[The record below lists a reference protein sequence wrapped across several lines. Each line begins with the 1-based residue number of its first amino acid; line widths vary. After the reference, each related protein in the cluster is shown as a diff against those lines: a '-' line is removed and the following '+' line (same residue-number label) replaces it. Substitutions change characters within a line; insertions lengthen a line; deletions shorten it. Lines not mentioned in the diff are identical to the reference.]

1 MLSIDNISFSYGENP
16 VLENF
21 SLSVGDGERICL
33 FGKSGCGKTTLLR
46 IILGL
51 EKAQK
56 GSVTAGRDIKYSAV
70 FQEDRLL
77 PFKTVL
83 QNITLIGADEQT
95 ALSHLAAMGIRDCAD
110 KYPSELS
117 GGMRRRAAIARALSA
132 EYDCL
137 VLDEPFSGLD
147 IENIR
152 KAAEHMEANGISYQA
167 GLVFSGAAF
176 HYPDGFFEKW
186 AAMGVLAVEM
196 ESAALYINAA
206 EAGKRALCM
215 CTISDNLLDGGKLS
229 PDERETAFGRMITTA
244 LEIA

>member
-1 MLSIDNISFSYGENP
+1 MLSIDNISFSYGENR
-16 VLENF
+16 VFENF

-56 GSVTAGRDIKYSAV
+56 GSVTASRDIKYSAV

-83 QNITLIGADEQT
+83 QNITLIGADGQT
-95 ALSHLAAMGIRDCAD
+95 ALSHLEALDIPDCAD

-117 GGMRRRAAIARALSA
+117 GGMRRRAAIARALTA

-147 IENIR
+147 SENIR
-152 KAAEHMEANGISYQA
+152 KAAAHISECLSGRTLILVTHAKEEAQLLGCKIIP
-167 GLVFSGAAF
+167 V
-176 HYPDGFFEKW
+176 EK
-186 AAMGVLAVEM
+186 
-196 ESAALYINAA
+196 NAYDT
-206 EAGKRALCM
+206 EKPL
-215 CTISDNLLDGGKLS
+215 
-229 PDERETAFGRMITTA
+229 
-244 LEIA
+244 

>member
-51 EKAQK
+51 KKAQQ

-95 ALSHLAAMGIRDCAD
+95 ALSHLSAMGIRDCAD

-152 KAAEHMEANGISYQA
+152 KAAEHISECLSGRTLILVTHAKEEAQMLGCKIIPA
-167 GLVFSGAAF
+167 
-176 HYPDGFFEKW
+176 EK
-186 AAMGVLAVEM
+186 
-196 ESAALYINAA
+196 N
-206 EAGKRALCM
+206 
-215 CTISDNLLDGGKLS
+215 TSDTEKPL
-229 PDERETAFGRMITTA
+229 
-244 LEIA
+244 

>member
-51 EKAQK
+51 EKAQQ

-117 GGMRRRAAIARALSA
+117 GGMRRRAAIARALTA

-147 IENIR
+147 SENIS
-152 KAAEHMEANGISYQA
+152 KAAAHISECLSGRTLILVTHAKEEAQLLGCKIIP
-167 GLVFSGAAF
+167 V
-176 HYPDGFFEKW
+176 EK
-186 AAMGVLAVEM
+186 
-196 ESAALYINAA
+196 NAYDT
-206 EAGKRALCM
+206 EKPL
-215 CTISDNLLDGGKLS
+215 
-229 PDERETAFGRMITTA
+229 
-244 LEIA
+244 

>member
-1 MLSIDNISFSYGENP
+1 MSTIHHKAEKGRIAETVLMPGDPKRAEYIARTYLYDAVLDNDVRCAYCFTGNYKGKRISVMASGMGSGSMGIYSHELFHEYGVERIIRVGSAGGISPGLKLNDIVIASASCTDSGYIAHFGLP
-16 VLENF
+16 GTFAPAADF
-21 SLSVGDGERICL
+21 SL
-33 FGKSGCGKTTLLR
+33 
-46 IILGL
+46 
-51 EKAQK
+51 
-56 GSVTAGRDIKYSAV
+56 
-70 FQEDRLL
+70 
-77 PFKTVL
+77 
-83 QNITLIGADEQT
+83 
-95 ALSHLAAMGIRDCAD
+95 M
-110 KYPSELS
+110 
-117 GGMRRRAAIARALSA
+117 
-132 EYDCL
+132 
-137 VLDEPFSGLD
+137 
-147 IENIR
+147 R

>member
-51 EKAQK
+51 EKAQQ
-56 GSVTAGRDIKYSAV
+56 GSVTSGRDIKYSAV

-95 ALSHLAAMGIRDCAD
+95 ALSHLSALGIRDCAA

-152 KAAEHMEANGISYQA
+152 KAAEHISEYLSGRTLILVTHAQEEAQMLGCKIIPA
-167 GLVFSGAAF
+167 
-176 HYPDGFFEKW
+176 EK
-186 AAMGVLAVEM
+186 
-196 ESAALYINAA
+196 N
-206 EAGKRALCM
+206 
-215 CTISDNLLDGGKLS
+215 TSDTEK
-229 PDERETAFGRMITTA
+229 PF
-244 LEIA
+244 

>member
-21 SLSVGDGERICL
+21 SLLVGDGERICL

-51 EKAQK
+51 EKAQQ

-132 EYDCL
+132 DYDCL

-147 IENIR
+147 TENIK
-152 KAAEHMEANGISYQA
+152 KAAEHISECLSGRTLILVTHAQEEAQM
-167 GLVFSGAAF
+167 L
-176 HYPDGFFEKW
+176 GFKIIPAEK
-186 AAMGVLAVEM
+186 
-196 ESAALYINAA
+196 N
-206 EAGKRALCM
+206 
-215 CTISDNLLDGGKLS
+215 TSDTEK
-229 PDERETAFGRMITTA
+229 PF
-244 LEIA
+244 

>member
-51 EKAQK
+51 EKAQQ

-152 KAAEHMEANGISYQA
+152 KAAEHISECLS
-167 GLVFSGAAF
+167 GKTLILVTHA
-176 HYPDGFFEKW
+176 
-186 AAMGVLAVEM
+186 
-196 ESAALYINAA
+196 
-206 EAGKRALCM
+206 
-215 CTISDNLLDGGKLS
+215 
-229 PDERETAFGRMITTA
+229 
-244 LEIA
+244 